1 MQERFYYVRDKE
13 KKPIITVCLLQN
25 RAGAYGRGIA
35 YCHIKDNPF
44 KLRSRQL
51 ARSKAARA
59 LKAKKS
65 RQGIIHDERTF
76 SRILGCLRSKKWES
90 LRRELGISTNP
101 SNVGMIHM
109 YLSTE
114 GDLTEFEHILFTWKC
129 ECGRLNGPSRRIC
142 ERCGK
147 KPMKARK
154 PKEA

>member
-51 ARSKAARA
+51 ARAKAARA
-59 LKAKKS
+59 LKAKRS
-65 RQGIIHDERTF
+65 RPGIIHDERTF
-76 SRILGCLRSKKWES
+76 SRVLGCLRPRKWAP
-90 LRRELGISTNP
+90 LRGELGISTNP

-109 YLSTE
+109 YLPNE
-114 GDLTEFEHILFTWKC
+114 GGLTSFEYVLFTWKC
-129 ECGRLNGPSRRIC
+129 ECGNLNGPPMKAC
-142 ERCGK
+142 ETCGK
-147 KPMKARK
+147 KPMKAR
-154 PKEA
+154 PKM